1 MVDASPGR
9 GSLTISSDTMDLAG
23 DLVQSLGAYLGIED
37 LATSC
42 SFPREQQAVESL
54 LTKAEELQGTRQRL
68 SADMADHSGVIRSLV
83 VRAEDSRIMADMK
96 SMKKWCSQLYDIN
109 KVGVVPETCSTEIWL
124 IFGIQDLVSGYK
136 IRCNNHSELMDTLK
150 QVRVCKEHI

>member
-1 MVDASPGR
+1 
-9 GSLTISSDTMDLAG
+9 MDLAG

-37 LATSC
+37 LATTC

-109 KVGVVPETCSTEIWL
+109 KVRVVS
-124 IFGIQDLVSGYK
+124 
-136 IRCNNHSELMDTLK
+136 
-150 QVRVCKEHI
+150 